1 MKTSSPIDC
10 DVAFATVQT
19 RSTLHA
25 TTRADTTEL
34 EESVEYRTIIT
45 NVVFPLLLG
54 ERVHVVWCYLLE
66 KVDVLVGMKLG
77 HLMTGSRFGPLR
89 KY

>member
-10 DVAFATVQT
+10 DVAFATIQT

-25 TTRADTTEL
+25 TTRANTTEL

-45 NVVFPLLLG
+45 NVIFSLLFG
-54 ERVHVVWCYLLE
+54 ERVHVVWCDLLE
-66 KVDVLVGMKLG
+66 EVDVLICMELG
-77 HLMTGSRFGPLR
+77 HLMTSSRFGALH

>member
-19 RSTLHA
+19 RCTLHA

-34 EESVEYRTIIT
+34 EESVKDRTIIT
-45 NVVFPLLLG
+45 NIVFPLLLG
-54 ERVHVVWCYLLE
+54 ERVHIVGCDLLKE
-66 KVDVLVGMKLG
+66 VDVLVGMELG
-77 HLMTGSRFGPLR
+77 HLMTGGRFGALQEI
-89 KY
+89 